1 MLKVSRSAHF
11 HVDPASHRHNA
22 HLWKAVAP
30 FVSLEEQLF
39 AQQPRW
45 LDDCAD
51 AFVESVLPEASPLG
65 RAA

>member
-1 MLKVSRSAHF
+1 M
-11 HVDPASHRHNA
+11 

-39 AQQPRW
+39 AHDPRAERW
-45 LDDCAD
+45 RAEM
-51 AFVESVLPEASPLG
+51 FVVASLPEASPFG